1 MRSWLT
7 LKFSFGQF
15 IDVQYHPQANVS
27 NMLASF
33 NIVEIDFRSN
43 VEPTEVDGS
52 ANLLVER

>member
-1 MRSWLT
+1 MCSIIHKQMSR
-7 LKFSFGQF
+7 
-15 IDVQYHPQANVS
+15 ICYI
-27 NMLASF
+27 ASF